1 VVEAAGSS
9 ARSWDAAVTDAV
21 RGASEDAADPIGVE
35 VIRLWADLDGRK
47 RLRTYRAAVKVSYS
61 QAMTP
66 PKADGPERRT
76 APGGRGPARD
86 GSRARQERGARRA

>member
-21 RGASEDAADPIGVE
+21 RGASDDAADPIGVE
-35 VIRLWADLDGRK
+35 VVRLWADLDGGK

-61 QAMTP
+61 QPITR
-66 PKADGPERRT
+66 PKADGPQERA
-76 APGGRGPARD
+76 APRRRAPARA
-86 GSRARQERGARRA
+86 GRKGARRA